1 MTILG
6 RYSVLMV
13 MLVAVVGCVGGG
25 SSADTTESLL
35 PILTTTVVPP
45 EAVATSLA
53 QESIEVEGTTTSSTA
68 AISGSPDRVITAS
81 GEDLTLLMGG
91 DGTAL
96 NWTTRAIPEELV
108 NSPLHGFPQL
118 YFDNGFFYLIDMFDN
133 NVVARVART
142 TDGVTWTVVDVDA
155 NPPRAG
161 QRGFWSFEDDVHD
174 GSLYRVRSDGEA
186 IVRIDLNTGDT
197 EEFELSGQPSF
208 KGEIDA
214 ELSVGPTGGLALIG
228 STPNLIWESEDL
240 RTWTATERPWPTS
253 SVYETEASPSALYV
267 VNSGSVWTKP
277 AGGEWSPTVDEL
289 QIPGGQG
296 TQLRAFGDRILAAE
310 ADAFTNPPFEDR
322 RFLGWLDSGSFASIT
337 VTLPEINIPEGETR
351 TASQIHTGPA
361 GIFTIYNYEGN
372 GWDQT
377 FIYEYSQT
385 GETWW
390 RGTLTSE
397 GFPYPTAIG
406 ANRIMVLSVENAGHL
421 RSIHVGTP
429 PTP

>member
-155 NPPRAG
+155 NPPWAG

-197 EEFELSGQPSF
+197 EEFELS
-208 KGEIDA
+208 
-214 ELSVGPTGGLALIG
+214 
-228 STPNLIWESEDL
+228 
-240 RTWTATERPWPTS
+240 
-253 SVYETEASPSALYV
+253 
-267 VNSGSVWTKP
+267 
-277 AGGEWSPTVDEL
+277 
-289 QIPGGQG
+289 
-296 TQLRAFGDRILAAE
+296 
-310 ADAFTNPPFEDR
+310 
-322 RFLGWLDSGSFASIT
+322 
-337 VTLPEINIPEGETR
+337 
-351 TASQIHTGPA
+351 
-361 GIFTIYNYEGN
+361 
-372 GWDQT
+372 
-377 FIYEYSQT
+377 
-385 GETWW
+385 
-390 RGTLTSE
+390 
-397 GFPYPTAIG
+397 
-406 ANRIMVLSVENAGHL
+406 
-421 RSIHVGTP
+421 
-429 PTP
+429 